1 MQLGRI
7 VSATVLAVVLGS
19 GLADARGLEI
29 SGPMEVPPATY
40 TGRQYVDSAGCVF
53 VRAGYGGAVNWVAR
67 VGRDRKQLCGYKPTF
82 GPSAPVLEVAK
93 SAPAPAP
100 APVPVTAAAPRPTAV
115 VTAPQVLVKPAP
127 VVARPGTAIAKTQ
140 TVGRPMQTIATTT
153 SMPTI
158 GLAANRRLA
167 PVVAAPAGQ
176 APVVVAD
183 TSGSPSAY
191 VSAYQRRNQD
201 APTPVAGL
209 VIVSAQ
215 TVSGG
220 QTACPNLSPVAQRY
234 MLNDGRHVVRCGPQ
248 IEDPVGYINRA
259 KVPGLQV
266 VAVTPQV
273 YAATYGTAPVA
284 VQAAPAVPKG
294 YKAAWNDRPPEPQT
308 RGRNRCGQGTDGA
321 ALDRR
326 GSGAAGR
333 GSDTDAALGR
343 DTDGCACFDQI
354 AAQGAG
360 RRIGCGALCAGGN
373 LQRTCQCR
381 GCQGT
386 AACGRSAGGDF
397 AFCERRAEIADRS
410 CRTVRLAARSESRA
424 WHRPPGGV
432 YRRIHPL
439 RRGGAVSAVT
449 NGLQCNPFGIDQRR
463 LR

>member
-294 YKAAWNDRPPEPQT
+294 YKAAWND
-308 RGRNRCGQGTDGA
+308 GRLNP
-321 ALDRR
+321 RR
-326 GSGAAGR
+326 GVGTAAGKAQMAR
-333 GSDTDAALGR
+333 LWTDEVPARLVADQTPTQRLAGTPTAARVSTKSQPKAPVAASVAGRFVQVGTFSEPANAEAAKARLRAAGLPVATSRFAKGGQKLQIVLAGPFGSQRALRAALGTAR
-343 DTDGCACFDQI
+343 QAGFTD
-354 AAQGAG
+354 
-360 RRIGCGALCAGGN
+360 
-373 LQRTCQCR
+373 
-381 GCQGT
+381 
-386 AACGRSAGGDF
+386 
-397 AFCERRAEIADRS
+397 AFTR
-410 CRTVRLAARSESRA
+410 
-424 WHRPPGGV
+424 
-432 YRRIHPL
+432 
-439 RRGGAVSAVT
+439 
-449 NGLQCNPFGIDQRR
+449 
-463 LR
+463 